1 MTELGEE
8 LLSYHRDE
16 DYKIIRLRDDLIS
29 AVRYAFMERY
39 KGKLLDG
46 CEPHGR
52 APGIAGEYDPRP
64 VRLVAPQP
72 TQFARGNANHPD
84 GESTF
89 HRTALMSGS
98 YANSL
103 DLGNCARALSGTQAG
118 RLQLPS
124 RFRSV

>member
-1 MTELGEE
+1 
-8 LLSYHRDE
+8 
-16 DYKIIRLRDDLIS
+16 
-29 AVRYAFMERY
+29 MERY

-64 VRLVAPQP
+64 VRPVAPQP
-72 TQFARGNANHPD
+72 TQFAPGSANHPD

-89 HRTALMSGS
+89 SPALMSGS

>member
-1 MTELGEE
+1 
-8 LLSYHRDE
+8 
-16 DYKIIRLRDDLIS
+16 
-29 AVRYAFMERY
+29 MERY

-64 VRLVAPQP
+64 VRPVAPQP
-72 TQFARGNANHPD
+72 TQFARGSANHPD

-89 HRTALMSGS
+89 SPDGPHERVLRKLT
-98 YANSL
+98 
-103 DLGNCARALSGTQAG
+103 LGNCARALSGTQAG

>member
-16 DYKIIRLRDDLIS
+16 NYKIIRLCDDLIS
-29 AVRYAFMERY
+29 AVRYAFMEHY

-64 VRLVAPQP
+64 VRPVAPQP
-72 TQFARGNANHPD
+72 TQFARGSANHPD
-84 GESTF
+84 DESTF
-89 HRTALMSGS
+89 SPDGRHERVL
-98 YANSL
+98 
-103 DLGNCARALSGTQAG
+103 RKLS
-118 RLQLPS
+118 
-124 RFRSV
+124 

>member
-16 DYKIIRLRDDLIS
+16 DYKIIQLRDDLIS

-72 TQFARGNANHPD
+72 TQFARGSANHPD

-89 HRTALMSGS
+89 SPDGPHERVLRKLT
-98 YANSL
+98 
-103 DLGNCARALSGTQAG
+103 
-118 RLQLPS
+118 
-124 RFRSV
+124 

>member
-8 LLSYHRDE
+8 LLSYHRDD

-46 CEPHGR
+46 CEPHGGHPASPASTIR
-52 APGIAGEYDPRP
+52 ARCGQW
-64 VRLVAPQP
+64 RLSQP
-72 TQFARGNANHPD
+72 NLPAAVLIIPTANRH
-84 GESTF
+84 F

-103 DLGNCARALSGTQAG
+103 DLGNRARALSGTQAG
-118 RLQLPS
+118 RLQLPN

>member
-1 MTELGEE
+1 MGEQ

-29 AVRYAFMERY
+29 AVRYAFMARY

-52 APGIAGEYDPRP
+52 APGIAGEYDPHPMRP
-64 VRLVAPQP
+64 VAPQP
-72 TQFARGNANHPD
+72 TQFARGSANHPD

-89 HRTALMSGS
+89 SPDGPHERVLRKLT
-98 YANSL
+98 
-103 DLGNCARALSGTQAG
+103 
-118 RLQLPS
+118 
-124 RFRSV
+124 

>member
-1 MTELGEE
+1 
-8 LLSYHRDE
+8 
-16 DYKIIRLRDDLIS
+16 
-29 AVRYAFMERY
+29 MERY

-46 CEPHGR
+46 CEPHDR

-64 VRLVAPQP
+64 VRPAAPQP
-72 TQFARGNANHPD
+72 TQFAPAVPIIPTVNRH
-84 GESTF
+84 F